1 MHGERCAAAK
11 FADIRRQ
18 VRRLV
23 RGPPEEPRDHQSKIE
38 QADADVNIDPERPR
52 LSRNIVEK
60 KPKGVEEDDQRG
72 GRPMKSYGAG
82 AATRGCRR
90 YALLYWQTGLAAESE
105 CEAAPLRN
113 VFLRAVVCS
122 GLDRKRMYYL
132 LRGASFQPI
141 RARNSF
147 SQGRRHG
154 VQIGAAHINFR
165 NVVAVATERL
175 AILAAQD
182 RLIGLR
188 AASTINRSAP

>member
-1 MHGERCAAAK
+1 
-11 FADIRRQ
+11 
-18 VRRLV
+18 
-23 RGPPEEPRDHQSKIE
+23 
-38 QADADVNIDPERPR
+38 
-52 LSRNIVEK
+52 
-60 KPKGVEEDDQRG
+60 
-72 GRPMKSYGAG
+72 MKSCGAG
-82 AATRGCRR
+82 TVTRGCRR
-90 YALLYWQTGLAAESE
+90 YALLYRISHWQTDLAAESE
-105 CEAAPLRN
+105 CGAAPLRN

-154 VQIGAAHINFR
+154 VQIGAAHIIF
-165 NVVAVATERL
+165 VMSSPWQLSAL